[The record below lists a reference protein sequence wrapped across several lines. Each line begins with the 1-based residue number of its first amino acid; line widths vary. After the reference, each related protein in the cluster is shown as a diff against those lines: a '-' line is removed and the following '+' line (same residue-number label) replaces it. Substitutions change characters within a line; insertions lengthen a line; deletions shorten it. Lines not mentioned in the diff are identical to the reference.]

1 MNPTPHPDKTPTP
14 TFGLIIIGDE
24 ILSGKRADKHLPKVI
39 ELLNEVEKIMDEATD
54 QLAAADTGGGTLA
67 AQTEIIEKIHA
78 AAKEKQKQPG
88 GGQSGSAMMDMMR
101 AVEPS
106 PAVAS
111 LREAG
116 AASLAARAAT
126 DALLTATPV
135 AMVRAS
141 VVREYLATADA
152 YDDAG
157 LRALEDDEVI
167 NDRAG
172 DAVPARAALDAALAA
187 AGGV

>member
-1 MNPTPHPDKTPTP
+1 MSAETLTR
-14 TFGLIIIGDE
+14 I
-24 ILSGKRADKHLPKVI
+24 
-39 ELLNEVEKIMDEATD
+39 
-54 QLAAADTGGGTLA
+54 AAATVRLLVAERDAAVAQRDALA
-67 AQTEIIEKIHA
+67 GAVREERRAEEAHNA
-78 AAKEKQKQPG
+78 AAVPVDPRDLF
-88 GGQSGSAMMDMMR
+88 SAMMDMMR